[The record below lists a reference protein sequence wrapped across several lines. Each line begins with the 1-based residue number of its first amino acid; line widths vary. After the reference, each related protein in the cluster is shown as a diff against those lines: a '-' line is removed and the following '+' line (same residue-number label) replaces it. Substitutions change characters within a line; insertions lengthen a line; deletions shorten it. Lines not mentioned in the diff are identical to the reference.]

1 MMSGSVEWK
10 VRLHSEP
17 GMRVILEW
25 KNASES
31 DPVNWVSNNS
41 NNRFS
46 FMTKDLTLLIN
57 ATQLQ
62 DSGLYSLEVTNIFG
76 EVSTHKFCVSVFD
89 HVGKPRLLEQWGAL
103 DRGVCQV
110 TLSCSVSRGGNV
122 SYAWYRGSDL
132 IQTAR
137 NLSILEERIDPKDM
151 HTYTC
156 NVSNPVSWDSQ
167 TLRLTQGC
175 LSAQQNFSFLLFL
188 VTVVLLVTLSLSV
201 LGCFFVH
208 RRKRKQL
215 QPSPEEVLTIYEQVH
230 NLPVRR
236 NHAPRGPSALRCVPR
251 LDPGLHGPAI
261 CLYRMFL
268 YYVSCRSSSRVPPE
282 KGPPSTP
289 GSSPRYHCGFPNS
302 VHACLGGFLSPLS
315 SKFTLFN
322 GRVRPWGSWSPEDG
336 FASAAW
342 SWLEGPAWAWSVLT
356 ALSRAGK
363 SGAGRLLLLGWQQAG
378 HRGSWQERG
387 PVRELGCCF
396 PSSRLPEPSPCP
408 FISTPYYTCFQD
420 RKDLCCFLVSLSDLT
435 VTCSKYLQYLQCP
448 SC

>member
-1 MMSGSVEWK
+1 MLGQALTLTLLLLLNGPQGQEALAPVDCEVALAGTPLWLRPRSTQMMSGSVEWK

-236 NHAPRGPSALRCVPR
+236 NHEQQQSPPGEGTTIYSRIQSQRPASTSQVMENTLYSMVQFSRKPGSKKRNHSPSFNNTIYEEVGRRHPKAQ
-251 LDPGLHGPAI
+251 GPA
-261 CLYRMFL
+261 R
-268 YYVSCRSSSRVPPE
+268 
-282 KGPPSTP
+282 
-289 GSSPRYHCGFPNS
+289 
-302 VHACLGGFLSPLS
+302 LS
-315 SKFTLFN
+315 
-322 GRVRPWGSWSPEDG
+322 
-336 FASAAW
+336 
-342 SWLEGPAWAWSVLT
+342 
-356 ALSRAGK
+356 
-363 SGAGRLLLLGWQQAG
+363 Q
-378 HRGSWQERG
+378 
-387 PVRELGCCF
+387 RELENF
-396 PSSRLPEPSPCP
+396 RVYS
-408 FISTPYYTCFQD
+408 
-420 RKDLCCFLVSLSDLT
+420 
-435 VTCSKYLQYLQCP
+435 
-448 SC
+448 